1 MELSLKSKNV
11 LIVGGSGGI
20 GSAISKAFYHEDAT
34 VHVISRNQPDFI
46 VPGIFW
52 YGCDVTDI
60 QQVASVSS
68 VILEHT
74 GGRLDAIVCNV
85 GSGSGEA
92 AAIPGEEEWQRMWQL
107 NFTGTLTCL
116 IYFEE
121 ALKKAGGNAVLV
133 SSIAGI
139 ESIGA
144 PTAYAVAKSALISL
158 GKELSRKWAPDI
170 RINVVAPGNIM
181 AEGGTWDAK
190 MKENSD
196 AVQQMV
202 QQKVPLQR
210 FGTPREVADL
220 ILFLSSE
227 KAAFITGSCLVI
239 DGGQTTSFN

>member
-1 MELSLKSKNV
+1 
-11 LIVGGSGGI
+11 
-20 GSAISKAFYHEDAT
+20 
-34 VHVISRNQPDFI
+34 
-46 VPGIFW
+46 
-52 YGCDVTDI
+52 
-60 QQVASVSS
+60 
-68 VILEHT
+68 
-74 GGRLDAIVCNV
+74 V

-92 AAIPGEEEWQRMWQL
+92 EAITGEEEWQRLWQL
-107 NFTGTLTCL
+107 NFTGTLSCL
-116 IYFEE
+116 RIFEN
-121 ALKKAGGNAVLV
+121 ALKKAGGNAILV
-133 SSIAGI
+133 SSIAGL

-144 PTAYAVAKSALISL
+144 PTAYSVAKSALIAL
-158 GKELSRKWAPDI
+158 GRELSRKWAPDI

>member
-20 GSAISKAFYHEDAT
+20 GSAITMAFHQEGAAVYI
-34 VHVISRNQPDFI
+34 ISRNQPDFI

-52 YGCDVTDI
+52 HGCDVTDN
-60 QQVASVSS
+60 QQVAAVSS
-68 VILEHT
+68 VILKST
-74 GGRLDAIVCNV
+74 GGRLDALVCNV

-92 AAIPGEEEWQRMWQL
+92 AAIPAEEEWHRMWQL
-107 NFTGTLTCL
+107 NFTGILTCL
-116 IYFEE
+116 QHFEE

-144 PTAYAVAKSALISL
+144 PTAYSVAKSALISL
-158 GKELSRKWAPDI
+158 GKELSRKWAPVV
-170 RINVVAPGNIM
+170 RVNVVAPGNIM
-181 AEGGTWDAK
+181 AEGGVWDAK
-190 MKENSD
+190 MKQNPD
-196 AVQQMV
+196 AVQHMLQN
-202 QQKVPLQR
+202 KVPLQR

-227 KAAFITGSCLVI
+227 KASFITGSCLVI
-239 DGGQTTSFN
+239 DGGQTTSFH

>member
-20 GSAISKAFYHEDAT
+20 GSAVSKSFFAEGAL
-34 VHVISRNQPDFI
+34 VHIISRNRPDFLE
-46 VPGIFW
+46 PGIFW
-52 YGCDVTDI
+52 YSCDVTQNSQIAAVSADI
-60 QQVASVSS
+60 LANTAGQ
-68 VILEHT
+68 
-74 GGRLDAIVCNV
+74 LDVMVCNV

-92 AAIPGEEEWQRMWQL
+92 EAITGEEEWQRLWQL
-107 NFTGTLTCL
+107 NFTGTLSCL
-116 IYFEE
+116 RIFEN
-121 ALKKAGGNAVLV
+121 ALKKAGGNAILV
-133 SSIAGI
+133 SSIAGL

-144 PTAYAVAKSALISL
+144 PTAYSVAKSALIAL
-158 GKELSRKWAPDI
+158 GRELSRKWAPDI